1 MELKRQ
7 KLVFIGA
14 GNMAEAL
21 ISGILKANLVE
32 KENLLVTDVN
42 LKRLEF
48 FNQALGVKG
57 VSDNKEA
64 VPHADIIVLSI
75 KPQMMANVLDEIA
88 VVLEPGQKVIS
99 IAAGITTKFIEE
111 ACLVSKLTKEIPVI
125 RVMPNTPALIG
136 HGMTGICAGRYAQT
150 EDMELA
156 RVIFEAVGKV
166 VVVKE
171 EQMDAVT
178 ALSGC
183 GPAYVFTIVEVLTE
197 AGVSLGLS
205 REISLI
211 LAIETV
217 EGAAKMLKETKEDP
231 AILRNK
237 VTSPGGATIAA
248 LNVLEEKGFR
258 ETFIQAVTAAAKRS
272 KELSLE

>member
-1 MELKRQ
+1 MELKTK

-21 ISGILKANLVE
+21 VRGILKANLVE

-48 FNQALGVKG
+48 FNETLGVKG
-57 VSDNKEA
+57 ISDNKEA
-64 VPHADIIVLSI
+64 ILFSDIIVLSV
-75 KPQMMANVLDEIA
+75 KPQMMANILDEIT
-88 VVLEPGQKVIS
+88 VVVQPTQKVIS
-99 IAAGITTKFIEE
+99 IAAGITTKFIE
-111 ACLVSKLTKEIPVI
+111 SKLTKEIPVI

-136 HGMTGICAGRYAQT
+136 HGMTGICAGKYAQT

-156 RVIFEAVGKV
+156 RAIFEAVGKV

-197 AGVSLGLS
+197 AGVSLGLPE
-205 REISLI
+205 EISLT
-211 LAIETV
+211 LAIETM
-217 EGAAKMLKETKEDP
+217 EGAAKMLKETNEHP
-231 AILRNK
+231 TILRNK

-258 ETFIQAVTAAAKRS
+258 EIFIQAVTAAAKRS